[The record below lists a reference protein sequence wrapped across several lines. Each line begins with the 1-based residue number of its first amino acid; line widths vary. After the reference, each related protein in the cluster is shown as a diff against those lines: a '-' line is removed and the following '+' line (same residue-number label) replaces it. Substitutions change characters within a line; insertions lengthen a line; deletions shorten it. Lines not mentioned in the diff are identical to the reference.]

1 MSEHFL
7 PDDTT
12 HDFKVIEQGFDAP
25 IRNDTRNMFVT
36 VVLKSTQKGPRGR
49 FSRLQ
54 SIGETWG
61 PDANAVI
68 VVSQNEDNFDEIV
81 ALFPSI
87 ENKTQFPEKFPRSLL
102 VPSSLGASDRGIE
115 RMAYILKAIY
125 LHYFSHQQ
133 TDDEEVPSSLWNLD
147 YVFVV
152 NDQTFVLP
160 SHLSSY
166 LGLVG
171 ASPDEPLYLGH
182 PLSNPINIIFNIGSA
197 GYVMSRN
204 TLGKVASYFGREKG
218 PCAHIVGGVQSQNI
232 NLGFLKKNPAL
243 VLAKCLSDM
252 GVIAVDSRDAENRHV
267 FHRYC

>member
-1 MSEHFL
+1 MAFRMY
-7 PDDTT
+7 
-12 HDFKVIEQGFDAP
+12 A
-25 IRNDTRNMFVT
+25 IR
-36 VVLKSTQKGPRGR
+36 
-49 FSRLQ
+49 
-54 SIGETWG
+54 SI
-61 PDANAVI
+61 
-68 VVSQNEDNFDEIV
+68 
-81 ALFPSI
+81 
-87 ENKTQFPEKFPRSLL
+87 PRSLA
-102 VPSSLGASDRGIE
+102 PN
-115 RMAYILKAIY
+115 
-125 LHYFSHQQ
+125 
-133 TDDEEVPSSLWNLD
+133 DEEVPSSLWNLD